1 MISDFNKLNCQ
12 NVTQKLWRQ
21 NLSSFSGSVK
31 NQLELS
37 HDMPQACKFE
47 PFYLFVSMCSND
59 SVARTF
65 LSEIADFS
73 QIHRQIRQVFGPKS
87 RKIRQVFGPKSRKI
101 RQCRAFFF

>member
-59 SVARTF
+59 HSYFSYAFNFCIIFVRNRVWDWPKTIQYSGRMS
-65 LSEIADFS
+65 LEI
-73 QIHRQIRQVFGPKS
+73 KM
-87 RKIRQVFGPKSRKI
+87 
-101 RQCRAFFF
+101 

>member
-47 PFYLFVSMCSND
+47 PFYLFVSMC
-59 SVARTF
+59 
-65 LSEIADFS
+65 
-73 QIHRQIRQVFGPKS
+73 
-87 RKIRQVFGPKSRKI
+87 
-101 RQCRAFFF
+101 